1 MVIKEEGDVSLSKS
15 GDKKAQDRAAC
26 IEALGRK
33 NWGWSKALKTT
44 GHTYIID
51 PVNLPLSTGT
61 SIQRSV
67 LNEVG
72 RESKRGRGGWWW
84 VHAHM

>member
-15 GDKKAQDRAAC
+15 RDKKVQDRAAC

-33 NWGWSKALKTT
+33 NRGWSKALKTT
-44 GHTYIID
+44 GHTYTID
-51 PVNLPLSTGT
+51 PVNLLLSTGT

-67 LNEVG
+67 VTEIG
-72 RESKRGRGGWWW
+72 RESKTGRGGRWW